1 MGNTKNSKGG
11 EIMNIEETSS
21 EYIYPRRGE
30 IYEADLGVGDG
41 SEQAGIRPVLI
52 IQNNVGNH
60 YSPTIICVPLTSKIK
75 KDIPTHYTVTKEK
88 YHFLTHDST
97 ILCEQIK
104 TISKR
109 RLSHKIGM
117 LSKQDM
123 QNVDQRLSISIAL

>member
-1 MGNTKNSKGG
+1 MGNTKINKGG
-11 EIMNIEETSS
+11 ENMNIEETLS

-30 IYEADLGVGDG
+30 IYEADLGIGDG